1 MRQVTAVMVRQ
12 ENKKSRPRGSHKKLR
27 EELGPAFVAWHKT
40 GMLWFKRSCK
50 PQWNRRK
57 CGRKMSDICF

>member
-12 ENKKSRPRGSHKKLR
+12 ENKKRRPRGSHKKLR

-40 GMLWFKRSCK
+40 WMLWFKR
-50 PQWNRRK
+50 
-57 CGRKMSDICF
+57 